1 MKTIHYRLLAV
12 FLILSLS
19 LFLVSCAKKEQ
30 AARPFPNLE
39 TYHVDNNQVF
49 HRAKEKISEADL
61 TTIRN
66 AVIDFESRF
75 NRLPNDLNELQKA
88 GSLSGN
94 ALLKDPW
101 GTSYQSKVA
110 NNKLYLISTGADKTF
125 GTADDEQIIIS
136 K

>member
-1 MKTIHYRLLAV
+1 MNWLKKVLYSTIAV
-12 FLILSLS
+12 FVVAIL
-19 LFLVSCAKKEQ
+19 VVGCAKKEQ
-30 AARPFPNLE
+30 TARPFPNLE
-39 TYHVDNNQVF
+39 PYYVDNNKAFQ
-49 HRAKEKISEADL
+49 RAKEKISEADL

-101 GTSYQSKVA
+101 GTSYQMKVV
-110 NNKLYLISTGADKTF
+110 NNKLYLISAGADKTF
-125 GTADDEQIIIS
+125 GTDDDEQITIS